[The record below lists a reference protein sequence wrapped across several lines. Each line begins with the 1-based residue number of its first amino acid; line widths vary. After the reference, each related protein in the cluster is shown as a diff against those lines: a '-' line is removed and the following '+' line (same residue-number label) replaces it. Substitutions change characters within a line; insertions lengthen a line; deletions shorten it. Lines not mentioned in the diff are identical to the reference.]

1 MPNQPLKHQIR
12 HPKTTKTPLLG
23 SLKNPKCPHARL
35 RASLLGDPGPTRA
48 RASRASASRASVGKI
63 LPSARAHA
71 YALIQTP
78 RDFEDA
84 LETLNRCTEVG
95 VDTETTTLHAQQGGR
110 IRVLQLASSDQ
121 VYVCDLDAIGDWKT
135 PLRAFWRNRNG
146 PRLVLQEAVF
156 DLGWLQSA
164 GFALPHWS
172 RLFDTRLAARLTE
185 RRGQP
190 GFKYDLKTLAKRFL
204 DRDLPKELQT
214 SDWSAPAL
222 SSEQLQYAANDAGIL
237 LELHGKLAP
246 ELAELEAQDVFNLEH
261 RLLPCMVWMRENG
274 APVDVPMLHARAA
287 EAVTLRDQKL
297 ADLYALTG
305 TVQELRPPNG
315 LRKKDAPREA
325 NEMNWGSTPQLR
337 ERLRSGVHP

>member
-1 MPNQPLKHQIR
+1 MADLGSEQADLGSQIR
-12 HPKTTKTPLLG
+12 QENAKSATEIPNPPSENAQYAAIEVVEESEVPSRALARESPRDLG
-23 SLKNPKCPHARL
+23 MP
-35 RASLLGDPGPTRA
+35 RAG
-48 RASRASASRASVGKI
+48 ASRASASRASVGKI

-190 GFKYDLKTLAKRFL
+190 GF
-204 DRDLPKELQT
+204 
-214 SDWSAPAL
+214 L
-222 SSEQLQYAANDAGIL
+222 S
-237 LELHGKLAP
+237 
-246 ELAELEAQDVFNLEH
+246 
-261 RLLPCMVWMRENG
+261 
-274 APVDVPMLHARAA
+274 
-287 EAVTLRDQKL
+287 T
-297 ADLYALTG
+297 T
-305 TVQELRPPNG
+305 
-315 LRKKDAPREA
+315 
-325 NEMNWGSTPQLR
+325 
-337 ERLRSGVHP
+337 